1 MINLED
7 YWEDE
12 TPGPD
17 REPTNELRNEVE
29 ETITLMELLKV
40 SELKDICRSVS
51 FPVSG
56 RKAVLQDLIRNFLQN
71 ALVVGKSDPY
81 RVQAVKFLIER
92 IRKNEPLPVY
102 KDLWNALRKG
112 TPLSAITVRSM
123 EGPPTV
129 QQQSP
134 SVIRQSPTQRR
145 KTSTTSSTSRAPPH
159 TKPDAS
165 SSSSSFAVPTIH
177 FKESPFYKIQRL
189 IPELVMNVEVT
200 GGRGMC
206 SAKFKLSKADYNLL
220 SNPNSKHRLYLF
232 SGMINPL
239 GSRGNEP
246 IQFPFPNELRCNNV
260 QIKDNIR
267 GFKSKPGTA
276 KPADLTPH
284 LKPYTQQNNV
294 GLIYAFTTKE
304 YKLFG
309 YIVEMITPEQLLEK
323 VLQHPKII
331 KQATL
336 LYLKKTLR
344 EDEEMGLTTTST
356 IMSLQCPISYTR
368 MKYPSKSIN
377 CKHLQCFDA
386 LWFLHSQLQI
396 PTWQCPVCQIDIA
409 LENLAISEFVDDILQ
424 NCQKNVEQVELT
436 SDGKWTAILEE
447 DDDSDSDSN
456 DGSRSPE
463 KGTSVSDHHCSSSHP
478 SEPIIINLDSDDD
491 EPNGN
496 NPHVTNNH
504 DDSNRH
510 SNDNN
515 NNSIKNNDSHNKNNN
530 NNNNN
535 SNNNNDN
542 NNSIE
547 NNDSNSNNKHDH
559 GSRSNTPSH
568 NHTKNLM
575 NDNDDDDDDRLM
587 AEITSN
593 HLKSTN
599 TDILTEKGSSAPS
612 RTLDPKSYNIVASE
626 TTTPVTNRVIP
637 EYLGNS
643 SSYIGKQLP
652 NILGK
657 TPLNVTAVDNSSH
670 LISPDV
676 SVSSPTPRN
685 TASNAS
691 SSALSTPPLIR
702 MSSLDPRGS
711 TVPDKTIRPPINS
724 NSYTASISD
733 SFVQPQES
741 SVFPPREQNTD
752 MSFPSTVN
760 SRFNDPRLNTTRF
773 PDSTLRGATILSNNG
788 LDQRNNSLPT
798 TEAITR
804 NDVGRQNST
813 PVLPTLPQN
822 LPIRTNSNKSGLP
835 LINNENSVPNPPN
848 TATIPLQKSRL
859 IVNPFIPRRPY
870 SNVLPQKRQLSNTS
884 STSPI
889 MGTWKTQDYG
899 KKYNSG

>member
-145 KTSTTSSTSRAPPH
+145 KTSTTSSTSRAPPP

-294 GLIYAFTTKE
+294 ELIYAFTTKE

-436 SDGKWTAILEE
+436 SDGKWTAILED

-463 KGTSVSDHHCSSSHP
+463 K
-478 SEPIIINLDSDDD
+478 
-491 EPNGN
+491 
-496 NPHVTNNH
+496 
-504 DDSNRH
+504 
-510 SNDNN
+510 
-515 NNSIKNNDSHNKNNN
+515 
-530 NNNNN
+530 
-535 SNNNNDN
+535 
-542 NNSIE
+542 
-547 NNDSNSNNKHDH
+547 
-559 GSRSNTPSH
+559 
-568 NHTKNLM
+568 
-575 NDNDDDDDDRLM
+575 
-587 AEITSN
+587 
-593 HLKSTN
+593 
-599 TDILTEKGSSAPS
+599 
-612 RTLDPKSYNIVASE
+612 VASE

-741 SVFPPREQNTD
+741 SVFPPHEQNTD

-788 LDQRNNSLPT
+788 LDQRNNSVPT

>member
-145 KTSTTSSTSRAPPH
+145 KTSTTSSTSRAPPL
-159 TKPDAS
+159 TNPDAS

-294 GLIYAFTTKE
+294 ELIYAFTTKE

-436 SDGKWTAILEE
+436 SDGKWTAILED

-456 DGSRSPE
+456 DGSRSP
-463 KGTSVSDHHCSSSHP
+463 
-478 SEPIIINLDSDDD
+478 
-491 EPNGN
+491 
-496 NPHVTNNH
+496 
-504 DDSNRH
+504 
-510 SNDNN
+510 
-515 NNSIKNNDSHNKNNN
+515 
-530 NNNNN
+530 
-535 SNNNNDN
+535 
-542 NNSIE
+542 
-547 NNDSNSNNKHDH
+547 
-559 GSRSNTPSH
+559 
-568 NHTKNLM
+568 
-575 NDNDDDDDDRLM
+575 
-587 AEITSN
+587 
-593 HLKSTN
+593 
-599 TDILTEKGSSAPS
+599 EKGSSAPS

-822 LPIRTNSNKSGLP
+822 VPIRTNSNKSGLP

>member
-1 MINLED
+1 
-7 YWEDE
+7 
-12 TPGPD
+12 
-17 REPTNELRNEVE
+17 
-29 ETITLMELLKV
+29 
-40 SELKDICRSVS
+40 
-51 FPVSG
+51 
-56 RKAVLQDLIRNFLQN
+56 
-71 ALVVGKSDPY
+71 
-81 RVQAVKFLIER
+81 
-92 IRKNEPLPVY
+92 
-102 KDLWNALRKG
+102 
-112 TPLSAITVRSM
+112 
-123 EGPPTV
+123 
-129 QQQSP
+129 
-134 SVIRQSPTQRR
+134 
-145 KTSTTSSTSRAPPH
+145 
-159 TKPDAS
+159 
-165 SSSSSFAVPTIH
+165 
-177 FKESPFYKIQRL
+177 
-189 IPELVMNVEVT
+189 
-200 GGRGMC
+200 
-206 SAKFKLSKADYNLL
+206 
-220 SNPNSKHRLYLF
+220 
-232 SGMINPL
+232 
-239 GSRGNEP
+239 
-246 IQFPFPNELRCNNV
+246 
-260 QIKDNIR
+260 
-267 GFKSKPGTA
+267 
-276 KPADLTPH
+276 
-284 LKPYTQQNNV
+284 
-294 GLIYAFTTKE
+294 
-304 YKLFG
+304 
-309 YIVEMITPEQLLEK
+309 
-323 VLQHPKII
+323 
-331 KQATL
+331 
-336 LYLKKTLR
+336 
-344 EDEEMGLTTTST
+344 MGLTTTST

-396 PTWQCPVCQIDIA
+396 PTWQCP
-409 LENLAISEFVDDILQ
+409 L
-424 NCQKNVEQVELT
+424 
-436 SDGKWTAILEE
+436 
-447 DDDSDSDSN
+447 
-456 DGSRSPE
+456 
-463 KGTSVSDHHCSSSHP
+463 
-478 SEPIIINLDSDDD
+478 
-491 EPNGN
+491 
-496 NPHVTNNH
+496 
-504 DDSNRH
+504 
-510 SNDNN
+510 
-515 NNSIKNNDSHNKNNN
+515 
-530 NNNNN
+530 
-535 SNNNNDN
+535 
-542 NNSIE
+542 
-547 NNDSNSNNKHDH
+547 
-559 GSRSNTPSH
+559 
-568 NHTKNLM
+568 
-575 NDNDDDDDDRLM
+575 
-587 AEITSN
+587 
-593 HLKSTN
+593 
-599 TDILTEKGSSAPS
+599 PS

-822 LPIRTNSNKSGLP
+822 VPIRTNSNKSGLP

-859 IVNPFIPRRPY
+859 IVNPFIWRPCTLSTTQKTTFPY
-870 SNVLPQKRQLSNTS
+870 APQLL
-884 STSPI
+884 PI

>member
-145 KTSTTSSTSRAPPH
+145 KTSTISSTSRAPPP

-294 GLIYAFTTKE
+294 ELIYAFTTKE

-409 LENLAISEFVDDILQ
+409 SENLAISEFVDDILQ

-436 SDGKWTAILEE
+436 SDGKWTAILED

-463 KGTSVSDHHCSSSHP
+463 K
-478 SEPIIINLDSDDD
+478 
-491 EPNGN
+491 
-496 NPHVTNNH
+496 
-504 DDSNRH
+504 
-510 SNDNN
+510 
-515 NNSIKNNDSHNKNNN
+515 
-530 NNNNN
+530 
-535 SNNNNDN
+535 
-542 NNSIE
+542 
-547 NNDSNSNNKHDH
+547 
-559 GSRSNTPSH
+559 
-568 NHTKNLM
+568 
-575 NDNDDDDDDRLM
+575 
-587 AEITSN
+587 
-593 HLKSTN
+593 
-599 TDILTEKGSSAPS
+599 
-612 RTLDPKSYNIVASE
+612 E

>member
-145 KTSTTSSTSRAPPH
+145 KTSTTSSTSRAPPP

-294 GLIYAFTTKE
+294 ELIYAFTTKE

-436 SDGKWTAILEE
+436 SDGKWTAILED

-478 SEPIIINLDSDDD
+478 N
-491 EPNGN
+491 
-496 NPHVTNNH
+496 
-504 DDSNRH
+504 
-510 SNDNN
+510 
-515 NNSIKNNDSHNKNNN
+515 
-530 NNNNN
+530 
-535 SNNNNDN
+535 
-542 NNSIE
+542 
-547 NNDSNSNNKHDH
+547 
-559 GSRSNTPSH
+559 
-568 NHTKNLM
+568 
-575 NDNDDDDDDRLM
+575 
-587 AEITSN
+587 
-593 HLKSTN
+593 
-599 TDILTEKGSSAPS
+599 ILTEKGSSAPS

-741 SVFPPREQNTD
+741 SVFPPHEQNTD

-788 LDQRNNSLPT
+788 LDQRNNSVPT

>member
-7 YWEDE
+7 YWEGE

-145 KTSTTSSTSRAPPH
+145 KTSTTSSTSRAPPP
-159 TKPDAS
+159 TKPNAS

-294 GLIYAFTTKE
+294 ELIYAFTTKE

-436 SDGKWTAILEE
+436 SDGKWTAILED

-463 KGTSVSDHHCSSSHP
+463 K
-478 SEPIIINLDSDDD
+478 
-491 EPNGN
+491 
-496 NPHVTNNH
+496 
-504 DDSNRH
+504 
-510 SNDNN
+510 
-515 NNSIKNNDSHNKNNN
+515 
-530 NNNNN
+530 
-535 SNNNNDN
+535 
-542 NNSIE
+542 
-547 NNDSNSNNKHDH
+547 
-559 GSRSNTPSH
+559 
-568 NHTKNLM
+568 
-575 NDNDDDDDDRLM
+575 
-587 AEITSN
+587 
-593 HLKSTN
+593 
-599 TDILTEKGSSAPS
+599 
-612 RTLDPKSYNIVASE
+612 VASE

-657 TPLNVTAVDNSSH
+657 TPLNVTAVDYSSH

-691 SSALSTPPLIR
+691 SSVLSTPPLIR

-741 SVFPPREQNTD
+741 SVFPPHEQNTD

-822 LPIRTNSNKSGLP
+822 VPIRTNANKSGLP

>member
-145 KTSTTSSTSRAPPH
+145 KTSTTSSTSRAPPP

-294 GLIYAFTTKE
+294 ELIYAFTTKE

-436 SDGKWTAILEE
+436 SDGKWTAILED

-463 KGTSVSDHHCSSSHP
+463 K
-478 SEPIIINLDSDDD
+478 
-491 EPNGN
+491 
-496 NPHVTNNH
+496 
-504 DDSNRH
+504 
-510 SNDNN
+510 
-515 NNSIKNNDSHNKNNN
+515 
-530 NNNNN
+530 
-535 SNNNNDN
+535 
-542 NNSIE
+542 
-547 NNDSNSNNKHDH
+547 
-559 GSRSNTPSH
+559 
-568 NHTKNLM
+568 
-575 NDNDDDDDDRLM
+575 
-587 AEITSN
+587 
-593 HLKSTN
+593 
-599 TDILTEKGSSAPS
+599 
-612 RTLDPKSYNIVASE
+612 VASE

>member
-129 QQQSP
+129 QEQSP

-145 KTSTTSSTSRAPPH
+145 KTSTTSSTSRAPPP
-159 TKPDAS
+159 TNPDAS

-200 GGRGMC
+200 GGR
-206 SAKFKLSKADYNLL
+206 D
-220 SNPNSKHRLYLF
+220 
-232 SGMINPL
+232 
-239 GSRGNEP
+239 
-246 IQFPFPNELRCNNV
+246 
-260 QIKDNIR
+260 
-267 GFKSKPGTA
+267 T
-276 KPADLTPH
+276 
-284 LKPYTQQNNV
+284 
-294 GLIYAFTTKE
+294 
-304 YKLFG
+304 
-309 YIVEMITPEQLLEK
+309 
-323 VLQHPKII
+323 
-331 KQATL
+331 
-336 LYLKKTLR
+336 
-344 EDEEMGLTTTST
+344 
-356 IMSLQCPISYTR
+356 
-368 MKYPSKSIN
+368 
-377 CKHLQCFDA
+377 
-386 LWFLHSQLQI
+386 
-396 PTWQCPVCQIDIA
+396 
-409 LENLAISEFVDDILQ
+409 
-424 NCQKNVEQVELT
+424 
-436 SDGKWTAILEE
+436 
-447 DDDSDSDSN
+447 
-456 DGSRSPE
+456 
-463 KGTSVSDHHCSSSHP
+463 
-478 SEPIIINLDSDDD
+478 
-491 EPNGN
+491 
-496 NPHVTNNH
+496 
-504 DDSNRH
+504 
-510 SNDNN
+510 
-515 NNSIKNNDSHNKNNN
+515 
-530 NNNNN
+530 
-535 SNNNNDN
+535 
-542 NNSIE
+542 
-547 NNDSNSNNKHDH
+547 
-559 GSRSNTPSH
+559 
-568 NHTKNLM
+568 
-575 NDNDDDDDDRLM
+575 
-587 AEITSN
+587 
-593 HLKSTN
+593 
-599 TDILTEKGSSAPS
+599 LTEKGSSAPS

-657 TPLNVTAVDNSSH
+657 TPLNVTAVDNLSH

-741 SVFPPREQNTD
+741 SVFPPHEQNTD
-752 MSFPSTVN
+752 MSFPSAVN

-788 LDQRNNSLPT
+788 LDQRNNSLQT
-798 TEAITR
+798 IEAITR

-822 LPIRTNSNKSGLP
+822 VPIRTNSNKSGLP
-835 LINNENSVPNPPN
+835 LINNENSVPNPPS

>member
-145 KTSTTSSTSRAPPH
+145 KTSTTSSTSRAPPP

-294 GLIYAFTTKE
+294 ELIYAFTTKE

-463 KGTSVSDHHCSSSHP
+463 K
-478 SEPIIINLDSDDD
+478 
-491 EPNGN
+491 
-496 NPHVTNNH
+496 
-504 DDSNRH
+504 
-510 SNDNN
+510 
-515 NNSIKNNDSHNKNNN
+515 
-530 NNNNN
+530 
-535 SNNNNDN
+535 
-542 NNSIE
+542 
-547 NNDSNSNNKHDH
+547 
-559 GSRSNTPSH
+559 
-568 NHTKNLM
+568 
-575 NDNDDDDDDRLM
+575 
-587 AEITSN
+587 
-593 HLKSTN
+593 
-599 TDILTEKGSSAPS
+599 
-612 RTLDPKSYNIVASE
+612 E

>member
-56 RKAVLQDLIRNFLQN
+56 RKTVLQDLIRNFLQN

-145 KTSTTSSTSRAPPH
+145 KTSTTSSTSRAPPP
-159 TKPDAS
+159 TNPDAS

-294 GLIYAFTTKE
+294 ELIYAFTTKE

-436 SDGKWTAILEE
+436 SDGKWTAILED

-463 KGTSVSDHHCSSSHP
+463 K
-478 SEPIIINLDSDDD
+478 
-491 EPNGN
+491 
-496 NPHVTNNH
+496 
-504 DDSNRH
+504 
-510 SNDNN
+510 
-515 NNSIKNNDSHNKNNN
+515 
-530 NNNNN
+530 
-535 SNNNNDN
+535 
-542 NNSIE
+542 
-547 NNDSNSNNKHDH
+547 
-559 GSRSNTPSH
+559 
-568 NHTKNLM
+568 
-575 NDNDDDDDDRLM
+575 
-587 AEITSN
+587 
-593 HLKSTN
+593 
-599 TDILTEKGSSAPS
+599 
-612 RTLDPKSYNIVASE
+612 VASE
-626 TTTPVTNRVIP
+626 TTTPVTSRVIP

-724 NSYTASISD
+724 NSYTASISN

-741 SVFPPREQNTD
+741 SVFPPHEQNTD

-822 LPIRTNSNKSGLP
+822 VPIRTNSNKSGLP
-835 LINNENSVPNPPN
+835 LINNENSVPNPPS

>member
-145 KTSTTSSTSRAPPH
+145 KTSTTSSTSRAPPP
-159 TKPDAS
+159 TNPDAS

-294 GLIYAFTTKE
+294 ELIYAFTTKE

-436 SDGKWTAILEE
+436 SDGKWTAILED

-535 SNNNNDN
+535 
-542 NNSIE
+542 NNS
-547 NNDSNSNNKHDH
+547 NATNSNSAEKQRKIEESSRFADAVLDQYIGSIHSLCKDQHGCRFLQKQLDILGSKAADAIFEETKDYTVELMTDSFGNYLIQKLLEEVTTEQRIVLTKISSPHFVEISLNPHGTRALQKLIECIKTDEEAQIVVDSLRPYTVQLSKDLNGNHVIQKCLQRLKPENFQFIFDAISDSCIDIATHRHGCCVLQRCLDH
-559 GSRSNTPSH
+559 GT
-568 NHTKNLM
+568 TEQCDNLC
-575 NDNDDDDDDRLM
+575 DKLLALVDKL
-587 AEITSN
+587 
-593 HLKSTN
+593 
-599 TDILTEKGSSAPS
+599 
-612 RTLDPKSYNIVASE
+612 TLDPFGNYVVQYIITKEAEKNKYDYTHKIVHLLKPRAIELSIHKFGSNVIEKILKTAIVSEPMILEILNNGGETGIQSLLNDSYGNYVLQTALDISHKQNDYLYRRLSEIVA
-626 TTTPVTNRVIP
+626 
-637 EYLGNS
+637 
-643 SSYIGKQLP
+643 
-652 NILGK
+652 
-657 TPLNVTAVDNSSH
+657 PLLVGP
-670 LISPDV
+670 I
-676 SVSSPTPRN
+676 RN
-685 TASNAS
+685 TPHGKRIIGM
-691 SSALSTPPLIR
+691 LH
-702 MSSLDPRGS
+702 LDS
-711 TVPDKTIRPPINS
+711 
-724 NSYTASISD
+724 
-733 SFVQPQES
+733 
-741 SVFPPREQNTD
+741 
-752 MSFPSTVN
+752 
-760 SRFNDPRLNTTRF
+760 
-773 PDSTLRGATILSNNG
+773 
-788 LDQRNNSLPT
+788 
-798 TEAITR
+798 
-804 NDVGRQNST
+804 
-813 PVLPTLPQN
+813 
-822 LPIRTNSNKSGLP
+822 
-835 LINNENSVPNPPN
+835 
-848 TATIPLQKSRL
+848 
-859 IVNPFIPRRPY
+859 
-870 SNVLPQKRQLSNTS
+870 
-884 STSPI
+884 
-889 MGTWKTQDYG
+889 
-899 KKYNSG
+899 

>member
-17 REPTNELRNEVE
+17 RELTNELRNEVE

-145 KTSTTSSTSRAPPH
+145 KKSTTSSTSRAPPP
-159 TKPDAS
+159 TNPDAS

-189 IPELVMNVEVT
+189 IPELVMNVEIT

-294 GLIYAFTTKE
+294 ELIYAFTTKE

-424 NCQKNVEQVELT
+424 N
-436 SDGKWTAILEE
+436 
-447 DDDSDSDSN
+447 
-456 DGSRSPE
+456 
-463 KGTSVSDHHCSSSHP
+463 
-478 SEPIIINLDSDDD
+478 
-491 EPNGN
+491 
-496 NPHVTNNH
+496 
-504 DDSNRH
+504 
-510 SNDNN
+510 
-515 NNSIKNNDSHNKNNN
+515 
-530 NNNNN
+530 
-535 SNNNNDN
+535 
-542 NNSIE
+542 
-547 NNDSNSNNKHDH
+547 
-559 GSRSNTPSH
+559 
-568 NHTKNLM
+568 
-575 NDNDDDDDDRLM
+575 
-587 AEITSN
+587 
-593 HLKSTN
+593 
-599 TDILTEKGSSAPS
+599 
-612 RTLDPKSYNIVASE
+612 
-626 TTTPVTNRVIP
+626 
-637 EYLGNS
+637 
-643 SSYIGKQLP
+643 
-652 NILGK
+652 
-657 TPLNVTAVDNSSH
+657 
-670 LISPDV
+670 
-676 SVSSPTPRN
+676 
-685 TASNAS
+685 
-691 SSALSTPPLIR
+691 
-702 MSSLDPRGS
+702 
-711 TVPDKTIRPPINS
+711 
-724 NSYTASISD
+724 
-733 SFVQPQES
+733 F
-741 SVFPPREQNTD
+741 FPPHEQNTD

-804 NDVGRQNST
+804 NDVGRQYST

-822 LPIRTNSNKSGLP
+822 VPIRTNSNKSGLP
-835 LINNENSVPNPPN
+835 LINNENSVPNPPS

>member
-145 KTSTTSSTSRAPPH
+145 KTSTTSSTSRAPPP
-159 TKPDAS
+159 TNPDAS

-294 GLIYAFTTKE
+294 ELIYAFTTKE

-396 PTWQCPVCQIDIA
+396 PTWQCPV
-409 LENLAISEFVDDILQ
+409 F
-424 NCQKNVEQVELT
+424 
-436 SDGKWTAILEE
+436 
-447 DDDSDSDSN
+447 
-456 DGSRSPE
+456 
-463 KGTSVSDHHCSSSHP
+463 
-478 SEPIIINLDSDDD
+478 
-491 EPNGN
+491 
-496 NPHVTNNH
+496 
-504 DDSNRH
+504 
-510 SNDNN
+510 
-515 NNSIKNNDSHNKNNN
+515 
-530 NNNNN
+530 
-535 SNNNNDN
+535 
-542 NNSIE
+542 
-547 NNDSNSNNKHDH
+547 
-559 GSRSNTPSH
+559 
-568 NHTKNLM
+568 
-575 NDNDDDDDDRLM
+575 
-587 AEITSN
+587 
-593 HLKSTN
+593 
-599 TDILTEKGSSAPS
+599 
-612 RTLDPKSYNIVASE
+612 ASE

-741 SVFPPREQNTD
+741 SVFPPHEQNTD

-798 TEAITR
+798 TEVITR

-822 LPIRTNSNKSGLP
+822 VPIRTNSNKSGLP

-899 KKYNSG
+899 NKYNSG

>member
-134 SVIRQSPTQRR
+134 SVIRQSTTQRR
-145 KTSTTSSTSRAPPH
+145 KTSTTSSTSRAPPP
-159 TKPDAS
+159 TNPDAS

-294 GLIYAFTTKE
+294 ELIYAFTTKE

-436 SDGKWTAILEE
+436 SDGKWTAILED

-456 DGSRSPE
+456 DGSRSP
-463 KGTSVSDHHCSSSHP
+463 
-478 SEPIIINLDSDDD
+478 
-491 EPNGN
+491 
-496 NPHVTNNH
+496 
-504 DDSNRH
+504 
-510 SNDNN
+510 
-515 NNSIKNNDSHNKNNN
+515 
-530 NNNNN
+530 
-535 SNNNNDN
+535 
-542 NNSIE
+542 
-547 NNDSNSNNKHDH
+547 
-559 GSRSNTPSH
+559 
-568 NHTKNLM
+568 
-575 NDNDDDDDDRLM
+575 
-587 AEITSN
+587 
-593 HLKSTN
+593 
-599 TDILTEKGSSAPS
+599 EKGSSAPS

-822 LPIRTNSNKSGLP
+822 VPIRTNSNKSGLP
-835 LINNENSVPNPPN
+835 LVNNENSVPNPPN

>member
-145 KTSTTSSTSRAPPH
+145 KTSTTSSTSRAPPL
-159 TKPDAS
+159 TNPDAS

-294 GLIYAFTTKE
+294 ELIYAFTTKE

-436 SDGKWTAILEE
+436 SDGKWTAILED

-456 DGSRSPE
+456 DGSRSP
-463 KGTSVSDHHCSSSHP
+463 
-478 SEPIIINLDSDDD
+478 
-491 EPNGN
+491 
-496 NPHVTNNH
+496 
-504 DDSNRH
+504 
-510 SNDNN
+510 
-515 NNSIKNNDSHNKNNN
+515 
-530 NNNNN
+530 
-535 SNNNNDN
+535 
-542 NNSIE
+542 
-547 NNDSNSNNKHDH
+547 
-559 GSRSNTPSH
+559 
-568 NHTKNLM
+568 
-575 NDNDDDDDDRLM
+575 
-587 AEITSN
+587 
-593 HLKSTN
+593 
-599 TDILTEKGSSAPS
+599 EKGSSAPS

-822 LPIRTNSNKSGLP
+822 VPIRTNSNKSGLP

-889 MGTWKTQDYG
+889 MGTWKTQNYG

>member
-145 KTSTTSSTSRAPPH
+145 KTSTTSSTSRAPPP

-294 GLIYAFTTKE
+294 ELIYAFTTKE

-436 SDGKWTAILEE
+436 SDGKWTAILED

-463 KGTSVSDHHCSSSHP
+463 K
-478 SEPIIINLDSDDD
+478 
-491 EPNGN
+491 
-496 NPHVTNNH
+496 
-504 DDSNRH
+504 
-510 SNDNN
+510 
-515 NNSIKNNDSHNKNNN
+515 
-530 NNNNN
+530 
-535 SNNNNDN
+535 
-542 NNSIE
+542 
-547 NNDSNSNNKHDH
+547 
-559 GSRSNTPSH
+559 
-568 NHTKNLM
+568 
-575 NDNDDDDDDRLM
+575 
-587 AEITSN
+587 
-593 HLKSTN
+593 
-599 TDILTEKGSSAPS
+599 
-612 RTLDPKSYNIVASE
+612 VASE

-741 SVFPPREQNTD
+741 SVFPPREQNMD

-822 LPIRTNSNKSGLP
+822 VPIRTNSNKSGLP

>member
-145 KTSTTSSTSRAPPH
+145 KTSTTSSTSRAPPP
-159 TKPDAS
+159 TNPDAS

-220 SNPNSKHRLYLF
+220 SNPTSKHRLYLF

-294 GLIYAFTTKE
+294 ELIYAFTTKE

-336 LYLKKTLR
+336 LYLKK
-344 EDEEMGLTTTST
+344 
-356 IMSLQCPISYTR
+356 
-368 MKYPSKSIN
+368 
-377 CKHLQCFDA
+377 
-386 LWFLHSQLQI
+386 
-396 PTWQCPVCQIDIA
+396 
-409 LENLAISEFVDDILQ
+409 
-424 NCQKNVEQVELT
+424 
-436 SDGKWTAILEE
+436 
-447 DDDSDSDSN
+447 
-456 DGSRSPE
+456 
-463 KGTSVSDHHCSSSHP
+463 
-478 SEPIIINLDSDDD
+478 
-491 EPNGN
+491 
-496 NPHVTNNH
+496 
-504 DDSNRH
+504 
-510 SNDNN
+510 
-515 NNSIKNNDSHNKNNN
+515 
-530 NNNNN
+530 
-535 SNNNNDN
+535 
-542 NNSIE
+542 
-547 NNDSNSNNKHDH
+547 
-559 GSRSNTPSH
+559 
-568 NHTKNLM
+568 
-575 NDNDDDDDDRLM
+575 
-587 AEITSN
+587 
-593 HLKSTN
+593 
-599 TDILTEKGSSAPS
+599 
-612 RTLDPKSYNIVASE
+612 
-626 TTTPVTNRVIP
+626 
-637 EYLGNS
+637 
-643 SSYIGKQLP
+643 
-652 NILGK
+652 
-657 TPLNVTAVDNSSH
+657 
-670 LISPDV
+670 
-676 SVSSPTPRN
+676 
-685 TASNAS
+685 
-691 SSALSTPPLIR
+691 
-702 MSSLDPRGS
+702 
-711 TVPDKTIRPPINS
+711 
-724 NSYTASISD
+724 
-733 SFVQPQES
+733 
-741 SVFPPREQNTD
+741 
-752 MSFPSTVN
+752 
-760 SRFNDPRLNTTRF
+760 
-773 PDSTLRGATILSNNG
+773 
-788 LDQRNNSLPT
+788 
-798 TEAITR
+798 
-804 NDVGRQNST
+804 
-813 PVLPTLPQN
+813 
-822 LPIRTNSNKSGLP
+822 
-835 LINNENSVPNPPN
+835 
-848 TATIPLQKSRL
+848 
-859 IVNPFIPRRPY
+859 
-870 SNVLPQKRQLSNTS
+870 NTS
-884 STSPI
+884 
-889 MGTWKTQDYG
+889 GG
-899 KKYNSG
+899 

>member
-56 RKAVLQDLIRNFLQN
+56 RKAVIQDLIRNFLQN

-145 KTSTTSSTSRAPPH
+145 KTSTTSSTSRAPPL
-159 TKPDAS
+159 TNPDAS

-294 GLIYAFTTKE
+294 ELIYAFTTKE

-368 MKYPSKSIN
+368 MKHPSKSIN

-436 SDGKWTAILEE
+436 SDGKWTAILED

-456 DGSRSPE
+456 DGSRSP
-463 KGTSVSDHHCSSSHP
+463 
-478 SEPIIINLDSDDD
+478 
-491 EPNGN
+491 
-496 NPHVTNNH
+496 
-504 DDSNRH
+504 
-510 SNDNN
+510 
-515 NNSIKNNDSHNKNNN
+515 
-530 NNNNN
+530 
-535 SNNNNDN
+535 
-542 NNSIE
+542 
-547 NNDSNSNNKHDH
+547 
-559 GSRSNTPSH
+559 
-568 NHTKNLM
+568 
-575 NDNDDDDDDRLM
+575 
-587 AEITSN
+587 
-593 HLKSTN
+593 
-599 TDILTEKGSSAPS
+599 EKGSSAPS

-822 LPIRTNSNKSGLP
+822 VPIRTNSNKSGLP

>member
-145 KTSTTSSTSRAPPH
+145 KTSTTSSTSRAPPP

-294 GLIYAFTTKE
+294 ELIYAFTTKE

-396 PTWQCPVCQIDIA
+396 PT
-409 LENLAISEFVDDILQ
+409 
-424 NCQKNVEQVELT
+424 
-436 SDGKWTAILEE
+436 
-447 DDDSDSDSN
+447 
-456 DGSRSPE
+456 
-463 KGTSVSDHHCSSSHP
+463 
-478 SEPIIINLDSDDD
+478 
-491 EPNGN
+491 
-496 NPHVTNNH
+496 
-504 DDSNRH
+504 
-510 SNDNN
+510 
-515 NNSIKNNDSHNKNNN
+515 
-530 NNNNN
+530 
-535 SNNNNDN
+535 
-542 NNSIE
+542 
-547 NNDSNSNNKHDH
+547 
-559 GSRSNTPSH
+559 
-568 NHTKNLM
+568 
-575 NDNDDDDDDRLM
+575 
-587 AEITSN
+587 
-593 HLKSTN
+593 
-599 TDILTEKGSSAPS
+599 
-612 RTLDPKSYNIVASE
+612 IVASE

-741 SVFPPREQNTD
+741 SVFPPREQNMD

>member
-145 KTSTTSSTSRAPPH
+145 KTSTTSSTSRAPPP

-294 GLIYAFTTKE
+294 ELIYAFTTKE

-436 SDGKWTAILEE
+436 SDGKWTAILED

-456 DGSRSPE
+456 DGSRSP
-463 KGTSVSDHHCSSSHP
+463 
-478 SEPIIINLDSDDD
+478 
-491 EPNGN
+491 
-496 NPHVTNNH
+496 
-504 DDSNRH
+504 
-510 SNDNN
+510 
-515 NNSIKNNDSHNKNNN
+515 
-530 NNNNN
+530 
-535 SNNNNDN
+535 
-542 NNSIE
+542 
-547 NNDSNSNNKHDH
+547 
-559 GSRSNTPSH
+559 
-568 NHTKNLM
+568 
-575 NDNDDDDDDRLM
+575 
-587 AEITSN
+587 
-593 HLKSTN
+593 
-599 TDILTEKGSSAPS
+599 EKGSSAPS

-626 TTTPVTNRVIP
+626 TTTPVTKRVIP

>member
-145 KTSTTSSTSRAPPH
+145 KTSTTSSTSRAPPP

-294 GLIYAFTTKE
+294 ELIYAFTTKE

-331 KQATL
+331 KEATL

-436 SDGKWTAILEE
+436 SDGKWTAILED

-463 KGTSVSDHHCSSSHP
+463 K
-478 SEPIIINLDSDDD
+478 
-491 EPNGN
+491 
-496 NPHVTNNH
+496 
-504 DDSNRH
+504 
-510 SNDNN
+510 
-515 NNSIKNNDSHNKNNN
+515 
-530 NNNNN
+530 
-535 SNNNNDN
+535 
-542 NNSIE
+542 
-547 NNDSNSNNKHDH
+547 
-559 GSRSNTPSH
+559 
-568 NHTKNLM
+568 
-575 NDNDDDDDDRLM
+575 
-587 AEITSN
+587 
-593 HLKSTN
+593 
-599 TDILTEKGSSAPS
+599 
-612 RTLDPKSYNIVASE
+612 VASE

-691 SSALSTPPLIR
+691 SSVLSTPPLIR

-741 SVFPPREQNTD
+741 SVFPPHEQNTD

-822 LPIRTNSNKSGLP
+822 VPIRTNANKSGLP

>member
-463 KGTSVSDHHCSSSHP
+463 K
-478 SEPIIINLDSDDD
+478 
-491 EPNGN
+491 
-496 NPHVTNNH
+496 
-504 DDSNRH
+504 
-510 SNDNN
+510 
-515 NNSIKNNDSHNKNNN
+515 
-530 NNNNN
+530 
-535 SNNNNDN
+535 
-542 NNSIE
+542 
-547 NNDSNSNNKHDH
+547 
-559 GSRSNTPSH
+559 
-568 NHTKNLM
+568 
-575 NDNDDDDDDRLM
+575 
-587 AEITSN
+587 
-593 HLKSTN
+593 
-599 TDILTEKGSSAPS
+599 
-612 RTLDPKSYNIVASE
+612 VASE

>member
-145 KTSTTSSTSRAPPH
+145 KTSTTSSTSRAPPP
-159 TKPDAS
+159 TNPDAS

-294 GLIYAFTTKE
+294 ELIYAFTTKE

-409 LENLAISEFVDDILQ
+409 LENLTISEFVDDILQ

-436 SDGKWTAILEE
+436 SDGKWTAILED

-463 KGTSVSDHHCSSSHP
+463 K
-478 SEPIIINLDSDDD
+478 
-491 EPNGN
+491 
-496 NPHVTNNH
+496 
-504 DDSNRH
+504 
-510 SNDNN
+510 
-515 NNSIKNNDSHNKNNN
+515 
-530 NNNNN
+530 
-535 SNNNNDN
+535 
-542 NNSIE
+542 
-547 NNDSNSNNKHDH
+547 
-559 GSRSNTPSH
+559 
-568 NHTKNLM
+568 
-575 NDNDDDDDDRLM
+575 
-587 AEITSN
+587 
-593 HLKSTN
+593 
-599 TDILTEKGSSAPS
+599 
-612 RTLDPKSYNIVASE
+612 VASE

-741 SVFPPREQNTD
+741 SVFPPHEQNTD

-798 TEAITR
+798 TEVITR

-822 LPIRTNSNKSGLP
+822 VPIRTNSNKSGLP

-899 KKYNSG
+899 NKYNSG

>member
-145 KTSTTSSTSRAPPH
+145 KTSTTSSTSRAPPP
-159 TKPDAS
+159 TNPDAS

-294 GLIYAFTTKE
+294 ELIYAFTTKE

-436 SDGKWTAILEE
+436 SDGKWTAILED

-463 KGTSVSDHHCSSSHP
+463 K
-478 SEPIIINLDSDDD
+478 
-491 EPNGN
+491 
-496 NPHVTNNH
+496 
-504 DDSNRH
+504 
-510 SNDNN
+510 
-515 NNSIKNNDSHNKNNN
+515 
-530 NNNNN
+530 
-535 SNNNNDN
+535 
-542 NNSIE
+542 
-547 NNDSNSNNKHDH
+547 
-559 GSRSNTPSH
+559 
-568 NHTKNLM
+568 
-575 NDNDDDDDDRLM
+575 
-587 AEITSN
+587 
-593 HLKSTN
+593 
-599 TDILTEKGSSAPS
+599 
-612 RTLDPKSYNIVASE
+612 VASE

>member
-145 KTSTTSSTSRAPPH
+145 KTSTTSSTSRAPPP
-159 TKPDAS
+159 TNPDAS

-294 GLIYAFTTKE
+294 ELIYAFTTKE

-323 VLQHPKII
+323 VLEHPKII

-436 SDGKWTAILEE
+436 SDGKWTAILED

-463 KGTSVSDHHCSSSHP
+463 K
-478 SEPIIINLDSDDD
+478 
-491 EPNGN
+491 
-496 NPHVTNNH
+496 
-504 DDSNRH
+504 
-510 SNDNN
+510 
-515 NNSIKNNDSHNKNNN
+515 
-530 NNNNN
+530 
-535 SNNNNDN
+535 
-542 NNSIE
+542 
-547 NNDSNSNNKHDH
+547 
-559 GSRSNTPSH
+559 
-568 NHTKNLM
+568 
-575 NDNDDDDDDRLM
+575 
-587 AEITSN
+587 
-593 HLKSTN
+593 
-599 TDILTEKGSSAPS
+599 
-612 RTLDPKSYNIVASE
+612 VASE

-741 SVFPPREQNTD
+741 SVFPPREQNMD

-822 LPIRTNSNKSGLP
+822 VPIRTNSNKSGLP

>member
-145 KTSTTSSTSRAPPH
+145 KTSTTSSTSRAPPP
-159 TKPDAS
+159 TNPDAS

-294 GLIYAFTTKE
+294 ELIYAFTTKE

-436 SDGKWTAILEE
+436 SDGKWTAILED

-456 DGSRSPE
+456 DGSRSP
-463 KGTSVSDHHCSSSHP
+463 
-478 SEPIIINLDSDDD
+478 
-491 EPNGN
+491 
-496 NPHVTNNH
+496 
-504 DDSNRH
+504 
-510 SNDNN
+510 
-515 NNSIKNNDSHNKNNN
+515 
-530 NNNNN
+530 
-535 SNNNNDN
+535 
-542 NNSIE
+542 
-547 NNDSNSNNKHDH
+547 
-559 GSRSNTPSH
+559 
-568 NHTKNLM
+568 
-575 NDNDDDDDDRLM
+575 
-587 AEITSN
+587 
-593 HLKSTN
+593 
-599 TDILTEKGSSAPS
+599 EKGSSAPS

-741 SVFPPREQNTD
+741 SVFPPHEQNTD

-848 TATIPLQKSRL
+848 TATIPLQKSKL

-870 SNVLPQKRQLSNTS
+870 SNALPQKRQLSNTS

>member
-145 KTSTTSSTSRAPPH
+145 KTSTTSSTSRAPPP
-159 TKPDAS
+159 TNPDAS

-294 GLIYAFTTKE
+294 ELIYAFTTKE

-436 SDGKWTAILEE
+436 SDGKWTAILED

-491 EPNGN
+491 E
-496 NPHVTNNH
+496 
-504 DDSNRH
+504 
-510 SNDNN
+510 
-515 NNSIKNNDSHNKNNN
+515 
-530 NNNNN
+530 
-535 SNNNNDN
+535 
-542 NNSIE
+542 
-547 NNDSNSNNKHDH
+547 
-559 GSRSNTPSH
+559 
-568 NHTKNLM
+568 
-575 NDNDDDDDDRLM
+575 
-587 AEITSN
+587 
-593 HLKSTN
+593 
-599 TDILTEKGSSAPS
+599 
-612 RTLDPKSYNIVASE
+612 
-626 TTTPVTNRVIP
+626 
-637 EYLGNS
+637 
-643 SSYIGKQLP
+643 Q
-652 NILGK
+652 
-657 TPLNVTAVDNSSH
+657 
-670 LISPDV
+670 
-676 SVSSPTPRN
+676 
-685 TASNAS
+685 
-691 SSALSTPPLIR
+691 
-702 MSSLDPRGS
+702 
-711 TVPDKTIRPPINS
+711 
-724 NSYTASISD
+724 
-733 SFVQPQES
+733 
-741 SVFPPREQNTD
+741 
-752 MSFPSTVN
+752 
-760 SRFNDPRLNTTRF
+760 
-773 PDSTLRGATILSNNG
+773 
-788 LDQRNNSLPT
+788 
-798 TEAITR
+798 
-804 NDVGRQNST
+804 
-813 PVLPTLPQN
+813 
-822 LPIRTNSNKSGLP
+822 
-835 LINNENSVPNPPN
+835 
-848 TATIPLQKSRL
+848 
-859 IVNPFIPRRPY
+859 
-870 SNVLPQKRQLSNTS
+870 
-884 STSPI
+884 
-889 MGTWKTQDYG
+889 
-899 KKYNSG
+899 

>member
-145 KTSTTSSTSRAPPH
+145 KTSTTSSTSRAPPP

-294 GLIYAFTTKE
+294 ELIYAFTTKE

-436 SDGKWTAILEE
+436 SDGKWTAILED

-456 DGSRSPE
+456 DGSRSP
-463 KGTSVSDHHCSSSHP
+463 
-478 SEPIIINLDSDDD
+478 
-491 EPNGN
+491 
-496 NPHVTNNH
+496 
-504 DDSNRH
+504 
-510 SNDNN
+510 
-515 NNSIKNNDSHNKNNN
+515 
-530 NNNNN
+530 
-535 SNNNNDN
+535 
-542 NNSIE
+542 
-547 NNDSNSNNKHDH
+547 
-559 GSRSNTPSH
+559 
-568 NHTKNLM
+568 
-575 NDNDDDDDDRLM
+575 
-587 AEITSN
+587 
-593 HLKSTN
+593 
-599 TDILTEKGSSAPS
+599 EKGSSAPS

-702 MSSLDPRGS
+702 MSSLDLRGS

-741 SVFPPREQNTD
+741 SVFPPHEQNTD

>member
-56 RKAVLQDLIRNFLQN
+56 RKAVIQDLIRNFLQN

-145 KTSTTSSTSRAPPH
+145 KTSTTSSTSRAPPL
-159 TKPDAS
+159 TNPDAS

-294 GLIYAFTTKE
+294 ELIYAFTTKE

-356 IMSLQCPISYTR
+356 IMSLQ
-368 MKYPSKSIN
+368 
-377 CKHLQCFDA
+377 F
-386 LWFLHSQLQI
+386 
-396 PTWQCPVCQIDIA
+396 
-409 LENLAISEFVDDILQ
+409 
-424 NCQKNVEQVELT
+424 
-436 SDGKWTAILEE
+436 
-447 DDDSDSDSN
+447 
-456 DGSRSPE
+456 
-463 KGTSVSDHHCSSSHP
+463 
-478 SEPIIINLDSDDD
+478 
-491 EPNGN
+491 
-496 NPHVTNNH
+496 
-504 DDSNRH
+504 
-510 SNDNN
+510 
-515 NNSIKNNDSHNKNNN
+515 
-530 NNNNN
+530 
-535 SNNNNDN
+535 
-542 NNSIE
+542 
-547 NNDSNSNNKHDH
+547 
-559 GSRSNTPSH
+559 
-568 NHTKNLM
+568 
-575 NDNDDDDDDRLM
+575 
-587 AEITSN
+587 
-593 HLKSTN
+593 
-599 TDILTEKGSSAPS
+599 
-612 RTLDPKSYNIVASE
+612 ASE

-822 LPIRTNSNKSGLP
+822 VPIRTNSNKSGLP

>member
-7 YWEDE
+7 YWDDD

-71 ALVVGKSDPY
+71 AIVVGKSDPY

-123 EGPPTV
+123 VGPSTAQP
-129 QQQSP
+129 QSP

-145 KTSTTSSTSRAPPH
+145 KTSSTSATSRVPPAN
-159 TKPDAS
+159 PEAS
-165 SSSSSFAVPTIH
+165 SSSLAVPTIH

-189 IPELVMNVEVT
+189 IPELVLNVEVT

-206 SAKFKLSKADYNLL
+206 SAKFKLSKADHNLL
-220 SNPNSKHRLYLF
+220 TSPNSKHRLYLF
-232 SGMINPL
+232 SGMVNPL

-246 IQFPFPNELRCNNV
+246 IQFPFPNELRFNNV

-284 LKPYTQQNNV
+284 IKPYTQQNNV
-294 GLIYAFTTKE
+294 ELIYAFTTKE

-309 YIVEMITPEQLLEK
+309 YIVEMITPEQLLNK

-336 LYLKKTLR
+336 LYLKKTFR

-424 NCQKNVEQVELT
+424 NCQENVEQVELT
-436 SDGKWTAILEE
+436 SDGKWTAIFE
-447 DDDSDSDSN
+447 DEDDSDSDSN
-456 DGSRSPE
+456 DGARSPE
-463 KGTSVSDHHCSSSHP
+463 KSTSVSDHPCVSSRP

-491 EPNGN
+491 EPNGS
-496 NPHVTNNH
+496 NPHITDNH
-504 DDSNRH
+504 DDSNGF
-510 SNDNN
+510 SDNNNNNQNN
-515 NNSIKNNDSHNKNNN
+515 NNSIKNNDSRNNK
-530 NNNNN
+530 NNN
-535 SNNNNDN
+535 SNNHNHNNY
-542 NNSIE
+542 
-547 NNDSNSNNKHDH
+547 SNNV
-559 GSRSNTPSH
+559 N
-568 NHTKNLM
+568 NHYNKNNKKDNYA
-575 NDNDDDDDDRLM
+575 NDDDDDDDDDRLM
-587 AEITSN
+587 ADIASN
-593 HLKSTN
+593 HLGNTN
-599 TDILTEKGSSAPS
+599 TDPLTQKSASVPS
-612 RTLDPKSYNIVASE
+612 KTLDPKSYNITASE
-626 TTTPVTNRVIP
+626 TTTPITNRVIS
-637 EYLGNS
+637 EHLGNS
-643 SSYIGKQLP
+643 SSYIGRQLP

-657 TPLNVTAVDNSSH
+657 TPLNVSGVANSSH

-676 SVSSPTPRN
+676 SLSSPTPRN

-691 SSALSTPPLIR
+691 SSALSTPPVIR
-702 MSSLDPRGS
+702 MSSLDPGGS
-711 TVPDKTIRPPINS
+711 IVANKTIIRPLINTNNHPTS
-724 NSYTASISD
+724 TTD
-733 SFVQPQES
+733 PFVQHQES
-741 SVFPPREQNTD
+741 SVFPPREQYRD
-752 MSFPSTVN
+752 ISFPSAVN
-760 SRFNDPRLNTTRF
+760 ATFDDSRLNATKF
-773 PDSTLRGATILSNNG
+773 SASKLRGATILSNNG
-788 LDQRNNSLPT
+788 LNQRNNSLPT
-798 TEAITR
+798 TDPTAR
-804 NDVGRQNST
+804 NETGRQVSM
-813 PVLPTLPQN
+813 PVLPTLPPN
-822 LPIRTNSNKSGLP
+822 VPIQVCSNKSVLP
-835 LINNENSVPNPPN
+835 RINNETTVTGTNPPSG
-848 TATIPLQKSRL
+848 ATIPLQKSRL

-870 SNVLPQKRQLSNTS
+870 SNVLPQKRQLSNA
-884 STSPI
+884 STTPSGPI
-889 MGTWKTQDYG
+889 MGAWKTQGYG
-899 KKYNSG
+899 KKSNDD

>member
-145 KTSTTSSTSRAPPH
+145 KTSTTSSTSRAPPP

-294 GLIYAFTTKE
+294 ELIYAFTTKE

-356 IMSLQCPISYTR
+356 IM
-368 MKYPSKSIN
+368 K
-377 CKHLQCFDA
+377 
-386 LWFLHSQLQI
+386 
-396 PTWQCPVCQIDIA
+396 
-409 LENLAISEFVDDILQ
+409 
-424 NCQKNVEQVELT
+424 
-436 SDGKWTAILEE
+436 
-447 DDDSDSDSN
+447 
-456 DGSRSPE
+456 
-463 KGTSVSDHHCSSSHP
+463 
-478 SEPIIINLDSDDD
+478 
-491 EPNGN
+491 
-496 NPHVTNNH
+496 
-504 DDSNRH
+504 
-510 SNDNN
+510 
-515 NNSIKNNDSHNKNNN
+515 
-530 NNNNN
+530 
-535 SNNNNDN
+535 
-542 NNSIE
+542 
-547 NNDSNSNNKHDH
+547 
-559 GSRSNTPSH
+559 
-568 NHTKNLM
+568 
-575 NDNDDDDDDRLM
+575 
-587 AEITSN
+587 
-593 HLKSTN
+593 
-599 TDILTEKGSSAPS
+599 
-612 RTLDPKSYNIVASE
+612 

>member
-145 KTSTTSSTSRAPPH
+145 KMSTTSSTSRAPPP
-159 TKPDAS
+159 TNPDAS

-294 GLIYAFTTKE
+294 ELIYAFTTKE

-436 SDGKWTAILEE
+436 SDGKWTAILED

-463 KGTSVSDHHCSSSHP
+463 K
-478 SEPIIINLDSDDD
+478 
-491 EPNGN
+491 
-496 NPHVTNNH
+496 
-504 DDSNRH
+504 
-510 SNDNN
+510 
-515 NNSIKNNDSHNKNNN
+515 
-530 NNNNN
+530 
-535 SNNNNDN
+535 
-542 NNSIE
+542 
-547 NNDSNSNNKHDH
+547 
-559 GSRSNTPSH
+559 
-568 NHTKNLM
+568 
-575 NDNDDDDDDRLM
+575 
-587 AEITSN
+587 
-593 HLKSTN
+593 
-599 TDILTEKGSSAPS
+599 
-612 RTLDPKSYNIVASE
+612 VASE

-822 LPIRTNSNKSGLP
+822 VPIRTNSNKSGLP